1 MKTTKETQGPEIN
14 NDKPKMEEILSFF
27 SKSLQA
33 KNLKQDHRLII
44 KLQYQQ
50 HTRET
55 KGQFPTLGPNK
66 GDREAQ
72 GSSSNQFSNKK
83 I

>member
-1 MKTTKETQGPEIN
+1 MTTTKETQGPEIN

-27 SKSLQA
+27 SKSLQV
-33 KNLKQDHRLII
+33 KNLKQDHRLIM
-44 KLQYQQ
+44 KTVLATYQ
-50 HTRET
+50 RDSRPI
-55 KGQFPTLGPNK
+55 PTLRPNK
-66 GDREAQ
+66 GDKEAQ